1 MMLMVKCLLV
11 PCVVLSVSVV
21 TACAAQDASPPAG
34 AQDQDFVS
42 PLHYTREETIRAMA
56 YLSPFGPDEV
66 RGETRNIDLNVK
78 GDGTGVLDIEGEI
91 FQCVVKEAT
100 TFVTEPYVSCGEN
113 DLHWYKIGHKAGKS
127 WTMFGTERLRNYKG

>member
-1 MMLMVKCLLV
+1 MMFKSFLVSCACACL
-11 PCVVLSVSVV
+11 CVV
-21 TACAAQDASPPAG
+21 TGCAAQDDSPVPSGG
-34 AQDQDFVS
+34 AQEQDFSS

-66 RGETRNIDLNVK
+66 RGETRNIDLNVSE
-78 GDGTGVLDIEGEI
+78 DGTGVLDIEGEI

-113 DLHWYKIGHKAGKS
+113 ELHWYKIGHKAGKS
-127 WTMFGTERLRNYKG
+127 WTMFGTERLRNYKS